1 MGSSGKRS
9 CPALNKLPPADPEV
23 IILFPESFKL
33 NGILT
38 KVVPYKC
45 LRIVPE
51 LSTSNQ
57 CWLTHWGFFRMLH
70 FLLSLLTLPL
80 SAGQE
85 YRPAYFSRCS
95 MHKA

>member
-1 MGSSGKRS
+1 MGGSGRGN
-9 CPALNKLPPADPEV
+9 CPALNKLPPADPKV
-23 IILFPESFKL
+23 IILCPESFKL
-33 NGILT
+33 SGILA

-45 LRIVPE
+45 VRITPE

-57 CWLTHWGFFRMLH
+57 CPLTHRGFFQMLH
-70 FLLSLLTLPL
+70 FLFFFLTLLL

-85 YRPAYFSRCS
+85 YRPAYFSTHS